1 MEISGIHN
9 ISVFVKYTLS
19 QAQTA
24 NDETISKKHF
34 IIVLSEKKCV
44 DESEFLVA
52 NDKTHLG

>member
-1 MEISGIHN
+1 MEMSGIHN
-9 ISVFVKYTLS
+9 ISAFMKYTLL

-34 IIVLSEKKCV
+34 IICAMWKKCV

-52 NDKTHLG
+52 NDRTHLG